1 MALFSYTAIG
11 ANGMEE
17 SDVLEA
23 ASLQA
28 AAEELRSR
36 RIMVTSLHEVE
47 SQAEKG
53 ATSIVLFLSRI
64 SATDRI
70 LFFREFA
77 ALVRAGLT
85 VVEALSILERQSTTG
100 KLRYLLASMRR
111 DVEQGASLAAA
122 MGRYSRTFGTVVV
135 SMIEAGE
142 VGGMLDSVLERIAD
156 MLESQAEFRTQV
168 VSTLS
173 YPIIVS
179 VVMVA
184 VLLTLA
190 VWIVPQIEPYIT
202 AQTGGAMPWNTKVLF
217 RVSRWLAG
225 HLPYVGIAVA
235 GVAAGMVVFYNTSR
249 GRWLLDRIRLQLPVV
264 GSVFL
269 ASSMVHFSRNL
280 GSLLASGV
288 PLLVAIETTRN
299 TIGNEAVARVADQL
313 HDRVIRGDSLSGPLK
328 DSPIMPPMVSG
339 MVAVGEE
346 TGSLDRSL
354 QMVGD
359 IYEKLLATRVQRMN
373 MLMEPTLL
381 FILVG
386 LVALVGWCLLSGIL
400 SLYKV

>member
-100 KLRYLLASMRR
+100 KLRYILASMRS